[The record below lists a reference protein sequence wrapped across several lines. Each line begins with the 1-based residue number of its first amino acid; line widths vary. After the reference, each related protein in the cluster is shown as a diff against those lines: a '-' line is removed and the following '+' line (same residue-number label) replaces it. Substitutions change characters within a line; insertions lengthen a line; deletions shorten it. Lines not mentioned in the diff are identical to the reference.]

1 MRRVLA
7 VAAALVALACASP
20 RAAHADGAVEREIVV
35 GRTTRS
41 YLITVPSTWDRR
53 SPIPLI
59 LVFHGAGS
67 DPENMVDATGFT
79 AMAQSRPAI
88 VVYPRGLDRRF
99 DVDPPAGRASVDVL
113 LFDALMARLRGRF
126 PLDERRIF
134 ATGFSNGAAFCY
146 RLAAERPD
154 VIAAIAPVAGY
165 LPSLERATPA
175 IPIPLLHLHGTAD
188 GRVGVPTLSGRPGEP
203 VPTWAA
209 WNGCRAEPA
218 ISHTVGAKGLVLD
231 RADYAGA
238 TVRSDTSLVL
248 AKGVEHDWPGGEGGA
263 ASQLIFAF
271 FFAHPR
277 DPPAPPPAP
286 VPPTPPV
293 PRPK

>member
-53 SPIPLI
+53 RPIPVI
-59 LVFHGAGS
+59 FVFHGAGS
-67 DPENMVDATGFT
+67 DPENMVDATGFA
-79 AMAQSRPAI
+79 AMAEARPAI

-126 PLDERRIF
+126 PVDERRVF

-154 VIAAIAPVAGY
+154 VVAAIAPVAGY
-165 LPSLERATPA
+165 LPSLERAAPVV
-175 IPIPLLHLHGTAD
+175 PIPLLHLHGTAD
-188 GRVGVPTLSGRPGEP
+188 RRVAPPSLQGKAGEP
-203 VPTWAA
+203 VPSWAA
-209 WNGCRAEPA
+209 WNGCRAAPT
-218 ISHTVGAKGLVLD
+218 ISHATGAKGLLLD
-231 RADYAGA
+231 RADYAGR
-238 TVRSDTSLVL
+238 TPRSDASLVL
-248 AKGVEHDWPGGEGGA
+248 TRGVEHDWPGGEGGA
-263 ASQLIFAF
+263 ASQLIFDF
-271 FFAHPR
+271 SFAHPR

-286 VPPTPPV
+286 PSEPI

>member
-99 DVDPPAGRASVDVL
+99 DRQIQEVHALKSQSVCEGTRRFNQFWAGFNTEDLPVRPFLEVEIIENEPEVGFAGTVVDQN
-113 LFDALMARLRGRF
+113 
-126 PLDERRIF
+126 RR
-134 ATGFSNGAAFCY
+134 
-146 RLAAERPD
+146 
-154 VIAAIAPVAGY
+154 
-165 LPSLERATPA
+165 
-175 IPIPLLHLHGTAD
+175 
-188 GRVGVPTLSGRPGEP
+188 
-203 VPTWAA
+203 
-209 WNGCRAEPA
+209 
-218 ISHTVGAKGLVLD
+218 TVCSK
-231 RADYAGA
+231 
-238 TVRSDTSLVL
+238 T
-248 AKGVEHDWPGGEGGA
+248 GVEQGFDELVEVVDLLELA
-263 ASQLIFAF
+263 
-271 FFAHPR
+271 PR
-277 DPPAPPPAP
+277 VLVELAVA
-286 VPPTPPV
+286 V
-293 PRPK
+293 R